1 MITRRPYVEKRISEI
16 SDGDKVRI
24 TGVVVDSFESEIILD
39 DGSGVVRVILP
50 EPKPVDG
57 LVQVFGKVFMEG
69 MDKIIK
75 ADIVREVNGLN
86 IGAYKKLMGLEG

>member
-1 MITRRPYVEKRISEI
+1 MITRKPYVEKRISEI

-50 EPKPVDG
+50 EPKPVKG
-57 LVQVFGKVFMEG
+57 LVQIFGKVFMEG
-69 MDKIIK
+69 NDKIIK
-75 ADIVREVNGLN
+75 ADIVREVNSLN
-86 IGAYKKLMGLEG
+86 IGVYKKLMSWEG